1 MNITLPRAVIEQALE
16 ALEYFKDT
24 AICSADTE
32 IADETITALRTAL
45 GQQYMTN
52 AAGELEPVT
61 IVQTGVGVWKLEP
74 VAWMLK
80 SGHGTGFTEKLTE
93 ELKALTW
100 KGKPMWTPL
109 YDAPP
114 QRKPEPEQE
123 PVAWA
128 GVDFSIDCTPPQ
140 RKPLSDEQAE
150 AAFKAWHYKH
160 GNNTQGIKWVDDL
173 LRSCWKAAIEAAH
186 GIKEEE

>member
-16 ALEYFKDT
+16 ALEATKWDGSPSFVK
-24 AICSADTE
+24 SA
-32 IADETITALRTAL
+32 ITALRTAL

-61 IVQTGVGVWKLEP
+61 VVKTGVGIGKQEP

-80 SGHGTGFTEKLTE
+80 SGHGTGFTDKLTD

-109 YDAPP
+109 YTA
-114 QRKPEPEQE
+114 
-123 PVAWA
+123 
-128 GVDFSIDCTPPQ
+128 PPQ
-140 RKPLSDEQAE
+140 RKPLSLDELWRVFTSSGLSQFHQRDGVVE
-150 AAFKAWHYKH
+150 YKYEKC
-160 GNNTQGIKWVDDL
+160 IEEFA
-173 LRSCWKAAIEAAH
+173 RAIEAAH
-186 GIKEEE
+186 NIKD